1 MAEDSAAGS
10 PKERDRD
17 DMLQENVIGTL
28 QRALAGGGRTLYGIE
43 VNTVASLFAAI
54 DKDGSGE
61 IESKELREAL
71 QRFDMKLLPE
81 QLSTMMGLL
90 DTDKSETIDFPE
102 LAAAFRAALAAE
114 LSALS
119 AAALAKR
126 ASAAR
131 IGGTAVEAAQGGAE
145 PAAALTEL
153 IITHTLGDEMAAK
166 AAAIVKRGQEA
177 AHRSLNDSAV
187 TLDEE
192 QRAANRRSAGET
204 AVIEILCN
212 AIKGCAPLRHPLL
225 RPAASRAED
234 SHSPFAITTLRY
246 AQLFAAVSAGSG
258 RCLARSWTTRVRCSM
273 RWIAT
278 AATGSASPSSGSP
291 SSASA
296 SA

>member
-1 MAEDSAAGS
+1 MAEEAAGS

-126 ASAAR
+126 ASSAR

-187 TLDEE
+187 TLDEQ

-212 AIKGCAPLRHPLL
+212 AIKGCAPP
-225 RPAASRAED
+225 PAPAPA
-234 SHSPFAITTLRY
+234 
-246 AQLFAAVSAGSG
+246 
-258 RCLARSWTTRVRCSM
+258 
-273 RWIAT
+273 
-278 AATGSASPSSGSP
+278 PSCEPG
-291 SSASA
+291 
-296 SA
+296 

>member
-1 MAEDSAAGS
+1 MAEEAAGS

-126 ASAAR
+126 ASSAR

-212 AIKGCAPLRHPLL
+212 AIKGCAPPCGTRSGTRSCQGWASL
-225 RPAASRAED
+225 RP
-234 SHSPFAITTLRY
+234 HSPFAITTLNCLR
-246 AQLFAAVSAGSG
+246 LWNPGSG

>member
-119 AAALAKR
+119 AAALARR

-131 IGGTAVEAAQGGAE
+131 IGGAAVEAAKGGAE

-177 AHRSLNDSAV
+177 AHRSLNDSSV

-192 QRAANRRSAGET
+192 ERAANRRSAGET

-225 RPAASRAED
+225 RPAASRVED
-234 SHSPFAITTLRY
+234 PHPPFAITAHLS
-246 AQLFAAVSAGSG
+246 AAVSAGSG
-258 RCLARSWTTRVRCSM
+258 RCLARSWTTPVRCSM
-273 RWIAT
+273 RWIGT
-278 AATGSASPSSGSP
+278 AAMGSALRSSESP